1 LAGVSLT
8 LATAVIQLFLRPDPY
23 LTAAHHRASE
33 LKPPSTES
41 TFETIRSITH
51 QPQAF
56 FAISAIGIGH
66 LVMVAIMVMTPVH
79 MAHVDVTLSII
90 GLVISVH
97 VAGMYSL
104 SPLVGY
110 FSDRFGRIKT
120 IQLGVCIL
128 LLAALVSG
136 LSPGNNASTLALGLF
151 LLGLG
156 WSCTLIGGSTLLSE
170 AVEEESRTAAQ
181 GSSDLIMNL
190 MGAAGGVTAGIII
203 SALSYGWLCLFAS
216 IPVLILG
223 IWTLRVR

>member
-1 LAGVSLT
+1 
-8 LATAVIQLFLRPDPY
+8 
-23 LTAAHHRASE
+23 
-33 LKPPSTES
+33 
-41 TFETIRSITH
+41 
-51 QPQAF
+51 
-56 FAISAIGIGH
+56 
-66 LVMVAIMVMTPVH
+66 
-79 MAHVDVTLSII
+79 
-90 GLVISVH
+90 
-97 VAGMYSL
+97 
-104 SPLVGY
+104 
-110 FSDRFGRIKT
+110 
-120 IQLGVCIL
+120 LGVCIL